1 MELYEYL
8 IGGKK
13 TGQIDDLKDIM
24 PGSKPFREL
33 KEGETFFV
41 SQFKPDGTCTYADE
55 IKITSITK
63 KPIYWVFAGFTKKGR
78 KCHHPVLTEDLDKR
92 LDVRK
97 VWDQRTYYE
106 VFSTFKMD
114 DKPFFELVKKEIK
127 NFKNK

>member
-13 TGQIDDLKDIM
+13 TGQIDDLKDAI
-24 PGSKPFREL
+24 PDSKPFRDL

-55 IKITSITK
+55 IKITSIHK
-63 KPIYWVFAGFTKKGR
+63 ESDGWIFRGFTKEGAKYI
-78 KCHHPVLTEDLDKR
+78 HPVWAKDLDKK
-92 LDVRK
+92 LEVR
-97 VWDQRTYYE
+97 DQRICYK

-114 DKPFFELVKKEIK
+114 DGPFFELIKKEIK
-127 NFKNK
+127 NSKK